1 MKIAVLD
8 LGIGNLHSLAKAY
21 SATGADVTVTT
32 NIVQATGAE
41 LLALPG
47 VGAFSAASA
56 SLGEVGRAA
65 VRAALADG
73 LPCIGVC
80 LGMQLLFE
88 SSEEGDGPGL
98 GVFEGGVVRLAC
110 QRTPH
115 MGWSRLEP
123 VSPSPTSRA
132 LPLPSAVYYAHSF
145 ACAPRD
151 ASLVVATTTVE
162 GVTFPAIVRRDRI
175 VGCQFHPEKSSRP
188 GLALLAALVEAARC

>member
-1 MKIAVLD
+1 MKLAILD

-21 SATGADVTVTT
+21 AAAGADVSVTT
-32 NIVQATGAE
+32 NIVKATSAE

-56 SLGEVGRAA
+56 SLGESGRVA
-65 VRAALADG
+65 VRAALAGG

-88 SSEEGDGPGL
+88 SSEEGDGAGL
-98 GVFEGGVVRLAC
+98 SVFEGHVVRLAC
-110 QRTPH
+110 KRTPH
-115 MGWSRLEP
+115 MGWSRLDA
-123 VSPSPTSRA
+123 VAPSPAPRA
-132 LPLPSAVYYAHSF
+132 LPLPTAVYYAHSF

-151 ASLVVATTTVE
+151 PSLVVATSTVE
-162 GVTFPAIVRRDRI
+162 GVNFPAIVQRARV

-188 GLALLAALVEAARC
+188 GLALLAALVEAVR